1 MSQQAIICVDDERV
15 VLISLRDQLAN
26 HLGNDY
32 EIELAETGEEALEI
46 FEELQQE
53 GIEIP
58 VIIADQIMPGM
69 KGDELLI
76 QIHAHYPQTLK
87 IMLTGQAS
95 ADAVGNAL
103 NHANLYRYIS
113 KPWETTDLCL
123 TVYEA
128 IRSFSQT
135 RQLARQNK
143 ELLQK
148 NQQLEQLNKSLE
160 QKVTERTSQLQQ
172 AKENAELANR
182 AKSQFLANMSH
193 ELRTPLNGILGYAQ
207 ILQRDW
213 QSHRPQGDR
222 NCTPK
227 QKNSI
232 ATIER
237 CGNHLLTLI
246 EDILDLSKI
255 EAQKLELNPTDF
267 HFSGFLADIAEI
279 FRLKAEQKGIKFS
292 FLTDERLPTAIHA
305 DEKRLR
311 QVLLNLLG
319 NAIKF
324 TDSGNVT
331 FKVNVIGGLGNN
343 EQEQLTSHQI
353 RFQIEDTGIGITP
366 EHRKKIFE
374 PFEQA
379 GDRNRQWEG
388 TGLGLAI
395 SQKIITLMDSQI
407 KVKSSLEEGST
418 FWFALDLPT
427 ATNWLDTI
435 PVKAEQTI
443 TGYQG
448 ARQKILIVDD
458 RWDNRSVLIDLLEP
472 LGFELAEAANGRE
485 AIDKAIQWQPDL
497 IISDLVMPVLDG
509 FEMTRRLRQLPEFN
523 KTPIIAISASVFDT
537 EQQKCRDYG
546 CDDFIPKPVHSE
558 ELLEKIAKYLHLSWI
573 YEFLETRSTPDRAI
587 VDSAITLPPDSELV
601 TLREAAEIGDFDLVN
616 QEISRIQQLGS
627 QYQPLVNKL
636 LQLSQEF
643 DDLKILELI
652 KR

>member
-53 GIEIP
+53 GISIP

-135 RQLARQNK
+135 RQLAWQNK

-148 NQQLEQLNKSLE
+148 NRQLEQLNKSLE

-207 ILQRDW
+207 ILQRD
-213 QSHRPQGDR
+213 R
-222 NCTPK
+222 NCTSK
-227 QKNSI
+227 QKTSI

-267 HFSGFLADIAEI
+267 HFSSFLADIAEI
-279 FRLKAEQKGIKFS
+279 FRIKAKQKGLKFN
-292 FLTDERLPTAIHA
+292 FLTGKRLPTAIYA

-324 TDSGNVT
+324 TNSGNVT
-331 FKVNVIGGLGNN
+331 FKIDAINGSANSD
-343 EQEQLTSHQI
+343 QESKTSYPI

-366 EHRKKIFE
+366 EHREKIFE

-379 GDRNRQWEG
+379 GDRTLHSEG

-395 SQKIITLMDSQI
+395 SQKIVTLMGSQI
-407 KVKSSLEEGST
+407 QVKSILGEGST
-418 FWFALDLPT
+418 FWFELNLSAAKDC
-427 ATNWLDTI
+427 LDTI
-435 PVKAEQTI
+435 PVQIEQTI
-443 TGYQG
+443 IDYQG
-448 ARQKILIVDD
+448 DRQKVLIVDD
-458 RWDNRSVLIDLLEP
+458 RQDNRSILIDLLEP
-472 LGFELAEAANGRE
+472 LGFELAEAANGKE
-485 AIDKAIQWQPDL
+485 AINKAFQWQPDL

-573 YEFLETRSTPDRAI
+573 YEFLENRSTPDRAI